1 MPRSAV
7 QGRMFTKLPRPT
19 RQRWKAEDAGAVLKQ
34 LESSGLS
41 VGEFA
46 ARESLSAPR
55 LYRWRARLRAARPKT
70 TAFVEIKPAAA
81 TIELVLRSGDVVR
94 LPDGFSEEALRRLVA
109 VLDERDTGC

>member
-7 QGRMFTKLPRPT
+7 QGRTFAKVPRPA
-19 RQRWKAEDAGAVLKQ
+19 RRRWKAEDAGAVLKR

-46 ARESLSAPR
+46 ARENLSAPR
-55 LYRWRARLRAARPKT
+55 LYRWRGRLRAVRPKT
-70 TAFVEIKPAAA
+70 AAFVEITPAAA

-94 LPDGFSEEALRRLVA
+94 LPDGFSEDALRRLVA
-109 VLDERDTGC
+109 VLDERDAGC